1 MPHGAGRASR
11 AVGAKINNSSA
22 QVAVARPAVS
32 HDPNMLTVN
41 ARNIDAAPSIGH
53 KGAAAALPAQ
63 LPVQHPTTT
72 IIHNHPIGY
81 GGGYYG
87 PGGWFSGYFD
97 GYIIGS
103 ILSSPHHYHYYNPA
117 YAAQNSLVLVE
128 ANADPYLNG
137 TSNAGLGVVEA
148 GKEHYFYQFYNDGL
162 LFRQYTHG
170 LQMGELYV
178 LDNETN
184 TWDQM
189 IDYHDWVTAGIGF
202 YNTVR
207 NASGTI
213 ELFEDDWKHGLQTA
227 AKIAGLPWNVMTH
240 IKLHFVSFN
249 PVDHAM
255 LVPPPGMLERAE
267 DESSTHEAST
277 WWPWGAE
284 EKAEELK
291 KTLEETDGKDY
302 FPAS

>member
-1 MPHGAGRASR
+1 MPLGDRDVFFPPCLENATRSTASR
-11 AVGAKINNSSA
+11 ALGSR
-22 QVAVARPAVS
+22 VAVARPPAAHV
-32 HDPNMLTVN
+32 PNIPTAH

-53 KGAAAALPAQ
+53 KGAAAAAH
-63 LPVQHPTTT
+63 LPVQHHTT
-72 IIHNHPIGY
+72 IINNHPIGY
-81 GGGYYG
+81 GYYG
-87 PGGWFSGYFD
+87 HGGWFSGYLD
-97 GYIIGS
+97 GYILGS

-178 LDNETN
+178 LDKETN

-189 IDYHDWVTAGIGF
+189 VDYHDWVPAGIGF

-277 WWPWGAE
+277 WWP
-284 EKAEELK
+284 
-291 KTLEETDGKDY
+291 
-302 FPAS
+302 